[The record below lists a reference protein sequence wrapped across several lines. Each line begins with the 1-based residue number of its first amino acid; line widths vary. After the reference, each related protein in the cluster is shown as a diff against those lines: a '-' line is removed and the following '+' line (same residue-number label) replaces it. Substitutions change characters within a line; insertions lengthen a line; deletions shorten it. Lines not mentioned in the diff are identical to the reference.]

1 MTSGLRWT
9 RLSGSTLEHK
19 FNGGLNTAA
28 LELVNMSRAIL
39 LISNFIF
46 VANSHVDTPPGFY

>member
-9 RLSGSTLEHK
+9 RLGGSALEHK
-19 FNGGLNTAA
+19 FNGGLNTAG
-28 LELVNMSRAIL
+28 LELVNVSRAIL

-46 VANSHVDTPPGFY
+46 VGG